1 MAADMGKTLRK
12 KRKQIEDC
20 DDAKFIGAVKAL
32 KKEDISTD
40 EMKFYSKQRDHD
52 AAELFKPRLSKLLQS
67 EVANIEQ
74 QLRPVTS
81 DPLPA
86 QAPSYKSI
94 ASQWRKSAGAH
105 LQVSLLFESC
115 DFADNFKAFWEEK
128 GASIMQ
134 VCSSLKLEVC
144 TTELTTKGYEAGRKL
159 IMKIWNVAFQTTS
172 TQGSRR
178 SNQPAIFINKAGTA
192 YDSTRP
198 DIATCHQPAG
208 VT

>member
-1 MAADMGKTLRK
+1 
-12 KRKQIEDC
+12 
-20 DDAKFIGAVKAL
+20 
-32 KKEDISTD
+32 
-40 EMKFYSKQRDHD
+40 
-52 AAELFKPRLSKLLQS
+52 
-67 EVANIEQ
+67 
-74 QLRPVTS
+74 
-81 DPLPA
+81 
-86 QAPSYKSI
+86 
-94 ASQWRKSAGAH
+94 
-105 LQVSLLFESC
+105 LFESC

-134 VCSSLKLEVC
+134 ACSSLKLEVC

-198 DIATCHQPAG
+198 DIATCDQPAG
-208 VT
+208 VSGSLSSILGTLLAEQYLLTILYSGFHMYGRF